1 MLFVKRKGDI
11 MKDGIR
17 DRKIFTHVII
27 NNYLVGG
34 MVSALTINFL
44 NEGLHLSIHNTIS
57 YSTTT

>member
-1 MLFVKRKGDI
+1 MLFVKRWGDI

>member
-1 MLFVKRKGDI
+1 

-44 NEGLHLSIHNTIS
+44 NEGLHFSIHNTIS